1 MYDLVVIGGG
11 SGGLNVAM
19 TAAQVGARV
28 ALIEKERPGGEC
40 TFTACVPSKG
50 LVQAAKLAHQ
60 VRGAGLFGLRTGP
73 LEVDFPAVMQRIHS
87 VVEGIAVGESP
98 EVLRARGIDVYHG
111 SAAFAAYDTVG
122 LDDGTLIPGRRFVI
136 ATGSRPAVPEIP
148 GLAAAGFL
156 DNTRLWSL
164 GAAPESL
171 IVIGAGPT
179 GIEFAQC
186 FARFGSRVTILADSS
201 QILPRDDPQAAEA
214 LAQLLRAEGL
224 TIHLGVEITQVEVRG
239 DQKVCV
245 YRDAATGAT
254 AEASASEILVAA
266 GRLAQVEGLN
276 LEAVGV
282 HAGPQHGVEVD
293 DYLQTHSARV
303 YAIGDVL
310 QRDQYTHAAER
321 EAAVAFQN
329 AVLRLR
335 KRMDYSTIP
344 WATFSDP
351 EVAGVGLSE
360 AQARAEQ
367 REFRVYRVPFA
378 EVDRARIDGRTD
390 GFAKV
395 VASPGGKVLGAT
407 IVGADAS
414 LVLQEFTLAIQ
425 KGLGLGDIA
434 ATVHIYPTSASVAR
448 RLANQFLATR
458 LERGLIQTALRL
470 FYGFNPRI
478 AATNGAAEA
487 ETETAEESGREEHAA
502 AAPAPG
508 H

>member
-11 SGGLNVAM
+11 SGGLNVA
-19 TAAQVGARV
+19 TAAAQVGARV

-60 VRGAGLFGLRTGP
+60 IRGAGSFGLRTGP
-73 LEVDFPAVMQRIHS
+73 LAVDFPTVMQRIRS
-87 VVEGIAVGESP
+87 VVDEFARAESP

-111 SAAFAAYDTVG
+111 SAAFAAYDTVR
-122 LDDGTLIPGRRFVI
+122 LEDGTTIPGRRFVI

-148 GLAAAGFL
+148 GLADAGSL

-164 GAAPESL
+164 AKAPESL
-171 IVIGAGPT
+171 IIIGAGPT
-179 GIEFAQC
+179 GIELAQC
-186 FARFGSRVTILADSS
+186 LARFGSRVTILADSP
-201 QILPRDDPQAAEA
+201 QILPRDDPEAAEE
-214 LAQLLRAEGL
+214 LARLLRAEGL
-224 TIHLGVEITQVEVRG
+224 TIQLGVEITQVEVRD
-239 DQKVCV
+239 DQKVCL
-245 YRDAATGAT
+245 YRDPATGAT

-282 HAGPQHGVEVD
+282 HADPQHGIEVD

-321 EAAVAFQN
+321 EAVVVFQN

-335 KRMDYSTIP
+335 KKMDYETLP

-351 EVAGVGLSE
+351 EVAAVGLSE
-360 AQARAEQ
+360 TQARAEQ

-378 EVDRARIDGRTD
+378 EVDRARIDGRTE

-395 VASPGGKVLGAT
+395 VATPGGKVLGAT
-407 IVGADAS
+407 IVGEDAS
-414 LVLQEFTLAIQ
+414 LVLQEFVLAVQ

-434 ATVHIYPTSASVAR
+434 AAVHIYPTYAGAAG

-458 LERGLIQTALRL
+458 LERGYVQTALRL
-470 FYGFNPRI
+470 FYGFNPRV

-487 ETETAEESGREEHAA
+487 ETTAEPAHEEHAGA
-502 AAPAPG
+502 EHSHG

>member
-1 MYDLVVIGGG
+1 
-11 SGGLNVAM
+11 
-19 TAAQVGARV
+19 
-28 ALIEKERPGGEC
+28 
-40 TFTACVPSKG
+40 VPSKG

-60 VRGAGLFGLRTGP
+60 IRGAGSFGLRTGP
-73 LEVDFPAVMQRIHS
+73 PVVDFPAVMQRIRS
-87 VVEGIAVGESP
+87 VVEGIAHQESAD
-98 EVLRARGIDVYHG
+98 VLRGRGIDVYHA
-111 SAAFAAYDTVG
+111 SAAFAGYDTVV
-122 LDDGTLIPGRRFVI
+122 LDDGTMIPSRRFVI

-148 GLAAAGFL
+148 GLAESGYL
-156 DNTRLWSL
+156 DNARLWSL
-164 GAAPESL
+164 GRSPESL

-186 FARFGSRVTILADSS
+186 FARLGSRVTVLADSR
-201 QILPRDDPQAAEA
+201 QILPRDDPEAAGA
-214 LAQLLRAEGL
+214 LAQVLRAEGL
-224 TIHLGVEITQVEVRG
+224 TIHLGVEITRVEVRG
-239 DQKVCV
+239 EQKVCV
-245 YRDAATGAT
+245 YRDAATGST
-254 AEASASEILVAA
+254 AEAAASDILVAA

-282 HAGPQHGVEVD
+282 HADPPHGIEVD
-293 DYLQTHSARV
+293 EYLQTHSARV

-310 QRDQYTHAAER
+310 QRNQYTHAAER

-329 AVLRLR
+329 AVLRVR
-335 KRMDYSTIP
+335 KKMDYDTIP

-351 EVAGVGLSE
+351 EVAAVGISE

-367 REFRVYRVPFA
+367 REFRVFRVPFA

-395 VASPGGKVLGAT
+395 VATPGGKILGAT
-407 IVGADAS
+407 IVGEDAS
-414 LVLQEFTLAIQ
+414 LVLQEFTLALQ

-434 ATVHIYPTSASVAR
+434 AAVHIYPTYAGVAR
-448 RLANQFLATR
+448 RLANLFLATR

-470 FYGFNPRI
+470 FYGFNPRV

-487 ETETAEESGREEHAA
+487 ETGAEPAHEEHATA
-502 AAPAPG
+502 EPAQG